1 MNKKIERDT
10 KQRTAIKAAL
20 DAADRPL
27 NVHEIHEGAARKV
40 PNLGI
45 ATVYRNL
52 KAMLEKNEIVRI
64 GGAGIPDCYATVAVA
79 DLCADVE
86 HHPLYQVGASLY
98 LDEPKGFVL
107 DCPYKIYAGHI
118 TTGRIG

>member
-1 MNKKIERDT
+1 MNEIKRDT
-10 KQRTAIKAAL
+10 KQRTAIKAVL

-52 KAMLEKNEIVRI
+52 KAMLAE
-64 GGAGIPDCYATVAVA
+64 GAIEAIEGVNIPPCYARPMLASACNDEELFQT
-79 DLCADVE
+79 
-86 HHPLYQVGASLY
+86 GSSLY
-98 LDEPKGFVL
+98 LTAPAGFARERT
-107 DCPYKIYAGHI
+107 YRI
-118 TTGRIG
+118 TTGRI